1 MNTTK
6 GSVYVTYSSG
16 TYDRNACVSSDEE
29 ELLRLCAEDVRLGQH
44 LPAWPEGEGALRVT
58 YFDGEHLTV
67 SYSDKA
73 YTVGVGQQETVRSA
87 GGPLGMGVESRSEWS
102 VGLDGWTSPVALA
115 HSESLS
121 DMLRYESI
129 NSLVVAGLNRADL
142 TPHEARY
149 LMRPFHTRLPLFKLS
164 PFTRQLIAQRAA
176 DGHPLA
182 QCMQAFCLTYL
193 DGSDEALSTAIALF
207 SSAAQQGVA
216 DALGGLAVAW
226 QYGDTGM
233 VNREEAARLLQEALQ
248 QGSEYALIRRIR
260 QMVFG
265 AYGKPGDPQAA
276 LELIAEALQQ
286 ADVQGLVPHVGLYY
300 YRACA
305 TEQLQGAEAARA
317 DFKLAARHGMQSAW
331 CDVAVS
337 VGYDSE
343 RKHLVNE
350 WGYNLYLEEGIKH
363 GDPDCMMLHA
373 IEGMQNW
380 DKIGENWRPQK
391 VARYI
396 AALEQAAHCGSAVA
410 AYMLG
415 NLYFYGEYDQPQ
427 DYVKAYEWYVA
438 AAKQDNADA
447 CEQIFSMV
455 HDHYIDLPPEVWHR
469 YVLKGARLGS
479 RKLLNETVVL
489 HTYGN
494 LQEFTEEIEKY
505 YAPIFDGETDDEQPD
520 DDGRFDAH
528 AGPLSLLIEGSAQR
542 RCRSRFPL
550 IYTPPLAHAYT
561 NHHPAAP
568 RCSPLVGL
576 CRPARRRGL
585 SHERRRQSADAYLS
599 VSPRRWHAQP
609 LCRP

>member
-248 QGSEYALIRRIR
+248 QGSEYALIRRIW

-276 LELIAEALQQ
+276 LALIAEALQQ
-286 ADVQGLVPHVGLYY
+286 ADVEGLVPHVGLYY
-300 YRACA
+300 YRALA
-305 TEQLQGAEAARA
+305 TERLQGSKAACD

-331 CDVAVS
+331 CDVAIS

-350 WGYNLYLEEGIKH
+350 WGYNLYLKEGIKH

-520 DDGRFDAH
+520 DDGRFDAY
-528 AGPLSLLIEGSAQR
+528 A
-542 RCRSRFPL
+542 
-550 IYTPPLAHAYT
+550 
-561 NHHPAAP
+561 
-568 RCSPLVGL
+568 
-576 CRPARRRGL
+576 
-585 SHERRRQSADAYLS
+585 
-599 VSPRRWHAQP
+599 
-609 LCRP
+609 